1 MASTRATDNAKEENQ
16 AAENQPAKRAKVNF
30 VQEGAQFEA
39 ARETRNLLQKRLQA
53 VAFVVCATNAMFL
66 VKCFII
72 DAPLKV
78 VHISVTIALGVFAY
92 FLQRKYEY
100 TLKQLQHCQLG
111 IYALIFGFFAAYQHA
126 FMLQQAERGSGL
138 INAIEAGQELTA
150 AEQSKLYE
158 EQQESFVQ
166 ILGAYKSVASY
177 WLIGGFLGMMVPG
190 TWRRAACI
198 FGPLTFVLPLTFLY
212 TRACHP
218 LIAQAVNLDQF
229 MDTSM
234 TIGMASFCAIFGTF
248 IVNTLQTEA
257 FEAREMGQYRLLKPI
272 GEGGMGQVF
281 LAQHRLL
288 ARPCAIKLIRP
299 QQALDPTAL
308 VRFEREVQATAQ
320 LTHWN
325 TIDIYDYGRHDD
337 GTFYYVM
344 EYLPG
349 MDLDDLVKK
358 HGSLPPARAVH
369 LIRQTCQALRE
380 AHEHGLLH
388 RDIKSNNIIVTKR
401 GGVHDVTKLLDFG
414 LVKSKVDDDGEP
426 VNTSGLKPDMLD
438 ELTNETL
445 QPMSLSAS
453 GGSSMDVELTR
464 AGVITGTP
472 KFMSPE
478 QTRGVAD
485 ERSDIYSLGSV
496 LYLLLTGQ
504 VPFPENSVVKAVMAL
519 RSKSVPPPTELN
531 RSIPADLEAVVMKS
545 LAKKPEDRYASADE
559 FDQALAACECA
570 GGWSD
575 RDAALWWSN
584 VDSTVDAD
592 PEQETDETDVT
603 MADTGVSEVAP
614 ATGVEATIVGDSGL
628 LEETDATI
636 SESSGFVEPDELDA
650 TITDNDQYQV
660 PD

>member
-1 MASTRATDNAKEENQ
+1 MSQSSKSPDPMASTPGIDGAAEKDQT
-16 AAENQPAKRAKVNF
+16 AENQPAKRAKVNF

-39 ARETRNLLQKRLQA
+39 EREIRSLLQRRLQA
-53 VAFVVCATNAMFL
+53 VAFVVGSINAMFL

-78 VHISVTIALGVFAY
+78 VHISVTIALGLFSY
-92 FLQRKYEY
+92 FLQRKFEY
-100 TLKQLQHCQLG
+100 TLKQLQHRQLA
-111 IYALIFGFFAAYQHA
+111 IFALIFGFFAAYQHA
-126 FMLQQAERGSGL
+126 FMLQQAEKGGGL
-138 INAIEAGQELTA
+138 INAKQEGRVLSA
-150 AEQSKLYE
+150 EEQSKLYE
-158 EQQESFVQ
+158 EQQAGLVQ
-166 ILGAYKSVASY
+166 VLGAYKNSASY
-177 WLIGGFLGMMVPG
+177 WLLTGFLGMMIPS
-190 TWRRAACI
+190 TWKRAACI
-198 FGPLTFVLPLTFLY
+198 FGPLTLVLPLTFLY

-218 LIAQAVNLDQF
+218 LVAEAVNLDQF
-229 MDTSM
+229 MDTTM
-234 TIGMASFCAIFGTF
+234 TLGMASFCAIFGTY
-248 IVNTLQTEA
+248 IVNSLQTEA
-257 FEAREMGQYRLLKPI
+257 FEAREMGQYRLLKPL

-288 ARPCAIKLIRP
+288 ARPCAIKLIKP

-349 MDLDDLVKK
+349 LDLDALVSK
-358 HGSLPPARAVH
+358 HGALPPARAVH
-369 LIRQTCQALRE
+369 LVRQTCQALRE

-414 LVKSKVDDDGEP
+414 LVKSKVDGDDEP
-426 VNTSGLKPDMLD
+426 VKASGSQSDLLD

-445 QPMSLSAS
+445 QATSLSQS
-453 GGSSMDVELTR
+453 GSSSMDVELTR

-478 QTRGVAD
+478 QTYGKAD

-504 VPFPENSVVKAVMAL
+504 VPFPEKSIVKAVMAL
-519 RSKSVPPPTELN
+519 RSKSVPRPSEINPAV
-531 RSIPADLEAVVMKS
+531 PADLEAVVMKS
-545 LAKKPEDRYASADE
+545 LAKKPEERYASADD
-559 FDQALAACECA
+559 FDQALAACDCA
-570 GGWSD
+570 GAWSD
-575 RDAALWWSN
+575 RDAANWWLNAGS
-584 VDSTVDAD
+584 VSDAESD
-592 PEQETDETDVT
+592 HDTSETEVT
-603 MADTGVSEVAP
+603 LADTGMSDILP
-614 ATGVEATIVGDSGL
+614 ADDLDATIQGDSDFPD
-628 LEETDATI
+628 ETEATI
-636 SESSGFVEPDELDA
+636 SESSGFS
-650 TITDNDQYQV
+650 V
-660 PD
+660 PNGRHDG